1 LRCFDLASS
10 PPELDVEPLSFL
22 VLGLVLV
29 GLEDAWGCL
38 RAAMPPARMIAST
51 LKAGRDPAAWLARA
65 GCCLLL
71 GLPFVLLGL
80 ARFCGLEEAEEGL
93 ILVGSAA
100 FGSFFTKHKGSSC
113 SGGEA
118 GGQAMGR

>member
-1 LRCFDLASS
+1 MLA
-10 PPELDVEPLSFL
+10 
-22 VLGLVLV
+22 GLVEEV
-29 GLEDAWGCL
+29 KEEGCL
-38 RAAMPPARMIAST
+38 KAAMPPARMIAST
-51 LKAGRDPAAWLARA
+51 LKAGRDPAAAWL

-71 GLPFVLLGL
+71 GLPLVLLGL
-80 ARFCGLEEAEEGL
+80 ARFCGLEEVEEGL

-100 FGSFFTKHKGSSC
+100 FGSFFTKQRGSSC